1 MAESPSHKFGQ
12 IIGNLLEAVVGP
24 ILLRFAEEKQ
34 LYLDHQKNPRKARN
48 GKKVT
53 WEDDH
58 GNVHDLDYVLE
69 KDGTDTTIGNPVAF
83 IEVAWRRYTKHSRN
97 KAQEIQGAILPLA
110 EKYRWSNPF
119 LGAVLSGIFT
129 TGSLEQL
136 RSLGFHVL
144 YFPYDTL
151 VAAFAE
157 EGIDI
162 AFDESTPDAVFRKC
176 VKKIDSASKRRMGK
190 IKKHLVGSNQEQ
202 INEFMAALSS
212 RLERVIEKVVIIPL
226 YGTLNEFTTIDDA
239 IKFLNQHR
247 ISENSNDFRKYEV
260 IIRFSNGDRAEGSF
274 REKERVKEFLH
285 LIARQ

>member
-24 ILLRFAEEKQ
+24 ILSQFAEEKH
-34 LYLDHQKNPRKARN
+34 LYLDHQKKSREARN

-53 WEDDH
+53 WEDAH

-69 KDGTDTTIGNPVAF
+69 KDGTDTTRGTPVAF

-110 EKYRWSNPF
+110 EKFRWSNPF

-129 TGSLEQL
+129 KGSLEQL
-136 RSLGFHVL
+136 RSLGFRVL

-151 VAAFAE
+151 VAAFAA

-162 AFDESTPDAVFRKC
+162 AFDESTPDVVFRKC
-176 VKKIDSASKRRMGK
+176 VKKIDSASRRRMER
-190 IKKHLVGSNQEQ
+190 IKQHLVAANQEQ
-202 INEFMAALSS
+202 LNEFITVLSS
-212 RLERVIEKVVIIPL
+212 RLDRVIEKVVLVPL
-226 YGTLNEFTTIDDA
+226 YGTLNEFATIDDA
-239 IKFLNQHR
+239 IRFLDQHK
-247 ISENSNDFRKYEV
+247 ISESSGDFRKYEV
-260 IIRFSNGDRAEGSF
+260 IIRFSNGDRVEGSF
-274 REKERVKEFLH
+274 SDKVRVREFLQFV
-285 LIARQ
+285 AKQ